1 MNFLTFHVNVV
12 TSVTSKIEMKKN
24 STLIHFSDVISITS
38 VTSKKIQEKGD
49 SLELNVLVIKSANFD
64 FTSFSF
70 VYFQIFHVTDVTSVA
85 SKMDMKKNYALI
97 YFLMSLVSPGKKIQK
112 KEENLELNC
121 LVIKSAN
128 FNFT

>member
-70 VYFQIFHVTDVTSVA
+70 VYFQIFHVTGVTSVA
-85 SKMDMKKNYALI
+85 SKMEMKKKLCTYI
-97 YFLMSLVSPGKKIQK
+97 FSDVIGVTGKKNPEKGRKPGI
-112 KEENLELNC
+112 ELSC
-121 LVIKSAN
+121 HQVSK
-128 FNFT
+128 F